1 MVTACMSDI
10 LSGVDTQA
18 VVPVCGDVS
27 ERHGDTNW
35 QVAVYEQSVRIAEK
49 NVLRQ
54 TSSGQYYQVAKSER
68 QRRWKEI
75 TLLWL
80 L

>member
-1 MVTACMSDI
+1 MSDI

-18 VVPVCGDVS
+18 VVPVCSNVS
-27 ERHGDTNW
+27 ERHGDTSG